1 MTEDKSEIVKIVE
14 ERIGETVEAE
24 KKDIQEESARLAE
37 KAVERI
43 NGVYASILNT
53 IRLLDIKDASLLE
66 FYIKAGGRVRTVE
79 IDNQHRDFE
88 MKLYINYEGRIIPQD
103 DPIII
108 KPGKKYKVLLIAIEE
123 GDVKEE

>member
-53 IRLLDIKDASLLE
+53 IGLLDIKDASLLE
-66 FYIKAGGRVRTVE
+66 FYTKAGGRVRSVE
-79 IDNQHRDFE
+79 IVNSDRDYE
-88 MKLYINYEGRIIPQD
+88 KKLYLNYEGRIIPHD

-108 KPGKKYKVLLIAIEE
+108 KPGKKYKVLLMALEE
-123 GDVKEE
+123 GSIETK

>member
-1 MTEDKSEIVKIVE
+1 MDEDKSEIVKIIE
-14 ERIGETVEAE
+14 ERIRETVEAE

-43 NGVYASILNT
+43 NGVYASIINT
-53 IRLLDIKDASLLE
+53 IKELDIKDASLLE
-66 FYIKAGGRVRTVE
+66 FYTKAGGNIRSVKIKTSKK
-79 IDNQHRDFE
+79 DFE
-88 MKLYINYEGRIIPQD
+88 KRLYINFDGRTAPSE

-123 GDVKEE
+123 GDVKVE